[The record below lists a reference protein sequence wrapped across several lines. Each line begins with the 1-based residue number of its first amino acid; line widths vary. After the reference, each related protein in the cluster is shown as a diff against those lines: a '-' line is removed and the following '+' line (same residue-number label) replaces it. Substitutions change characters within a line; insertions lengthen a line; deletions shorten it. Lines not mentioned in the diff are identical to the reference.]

1 MQKIKNQIF
10 DIYQI
15 ETLALNLCKKIKVG
29 KVIMLKGDLGVGKTT
44 LSRSI
49 INNLY
54 SLNNLSKPNSIKS
67 PTFPIL
73 LTYDLLEYEIYHY
86 DFYRIKNL
94 KELEQLE
101 FFEHLNNS
109 ITLIE
114 WPELLIDLPFKE
126 KYMLINI
133 KFHSDTKRNIDI
145 KYFE

>member
-15 ETLALNLCKKIKVG
+15 ETLALSLCKKIKVG